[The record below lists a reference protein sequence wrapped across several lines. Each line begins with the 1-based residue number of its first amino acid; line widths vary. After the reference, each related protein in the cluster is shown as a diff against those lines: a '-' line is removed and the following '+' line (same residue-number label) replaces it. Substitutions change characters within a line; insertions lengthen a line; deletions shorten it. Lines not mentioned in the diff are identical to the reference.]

1 MSSYLILLVPAGLIF
16 GLLWRPD
23 ITLQV
28 IGLLQLGLMPLAHR
42 MSQMEPV
49 PSFGDPVSPMTGFG
63 MMFGGP
69 LWINLILSML
79 FIGLGRVLFYLR
91 RLTRARRSEVPA

>member
-91 RLTRARRSEVPA
+91 RLTRARRAEVPA

>member
-1 MSSYLILLVPAGLIF
+1 
-16 GLLWRPD
+16 
-23 ITLQV
+23 
-28 IGLLQLGLMPLAHR
+28 
-42 MSQMEPV
+42 
-49 PSFGDPVSPMTGFG
+49 